1 MKINKSVTIFLFC
14 AIVLAIRFSSVF
26 AQKTNNYET
35 LHELFFEWRKF
46 ENPPLLNGAPDYTKS
61 QFRKRQKS
69 FKSIAVSYTHLT
81 LPTNREV

>member
-14 AIVLAIRFSSVF
+14 AIGLAIRFSSVF

-46 ENPPLLNGAPDYTKS
+46 ENPPLLYGAPDYTKS
-61 QFRKRQKS
+61 QFRKRQKP
-69 FKSIAVSYTHLT
+69 FKSID
-81 LPTNREV
+81 NRLINTKYNYII

>member
-46 ENPPLLNGAPDYTKS
+46 ENPPLLYGAPDYTCLL
-61 QFRKRQKS
+61 
-69 FKSIAVSYTHLT
+69 YTSDAAD
-81 LPTNREV
+81 E